1 MLVDQ
6 KIGKR
11 KADLFPRVL
20 FPTPVSPMSM
30 NLGTGG
36 SPDSAGRHLPALG
49 STENSTVSQLD
60 QGCLTISSQ
69 MKG

>member
-36 SPDSAGRHLPALG
+36 WPDAAGRHLPALG
-49 STENSTVSQLD
+49 STGN
-60 QGCLTISSQ
+60 
-69 MKG
+69 